1 MLSAGI
7 AASHAAR
14 AALAAGTA
22 GSAAV
27 GLPAAV
33 RLQMRAEEGR
43 ARRARAA
50 NVAEP
55 TALVPATPTGGW
67 PAGALAL
74 GALVVEID
82 AGNPLWTA
90 VDELFAAQPSPRA
103 GPPGSWRYKA
113 HRVFQL
119 RRHLHAP
126 PPPAPPR
133 LLFASGS
140 VEALTRFVREE
151 GLRLGADAADRAAD
165 EVTLSDQLCAFP
177 LHEGRGVAL
186 AVWRAVLAIRW
197 QPKGADALAVPS
209 FVVDYSVERASA
221 QLS

>member
-1 MLSAGI
+1 M
-7 AASHAAR
+7 
-14 AALAAGTA
+14 
-22 GSAAV
+22 
-27 GLPAAV
+27 
-33 RLQMRAEEGR
+33 
-43 ARRARAA
+43 
-50 NVAEP
+50 
-55 TALVPATPTGGW
+55 
-67 PAGALAL
+67 
-74 GALVVEID
+74 
-82 AGNPLWTA
+82 
-90 VDELFAAQPSPRA
+90 
-103 GPPGSWRYKA
+103 
-113 HRVFQL
+113 QL

-126 PPPAPPR
+126 PPPAPPH
-133 LLFASGS
+133 LLFAGGS

-151 GLRLGADAADRAAD
+151 GLRLGADAARAAD